1 MTNSPMTGT
10 IYYKEDES
18 AAQEYPVPA
27 GAFVTFERSGD
38 GTRIGTM
45 IIDEEGKFSLKL
57 KPEYQYDWATVQV
70 QVHYRK
76 PEGTSTVIYH
86 TDTSLPDLV
95 QNTEKLV
102 LIREKNT

>member
-1 MTNSPMTGT
+1 MTGT

-70 QVHYRK
+70 QVHYCKR
-76 PEGTSTVIYH
+76 EGTSTVIYH